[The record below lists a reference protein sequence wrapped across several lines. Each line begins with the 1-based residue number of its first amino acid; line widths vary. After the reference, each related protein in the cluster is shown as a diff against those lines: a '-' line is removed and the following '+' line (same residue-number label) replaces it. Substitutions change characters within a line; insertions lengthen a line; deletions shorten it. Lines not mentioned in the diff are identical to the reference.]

1 MSETPTI
8 VWKIVDIV
16 EESPTVRS
24 LYLET
29 SSTRPVFRAG
39 QYLTVRLPD
48 QNPREGKS
56 YSISSAP
63 HQDLIRLTV
72 RKIGT
77 FSSALHSKCVGDNI
91 MTSPP
96 YGFFHPEPED
106 TGSLIFIA
114 GGIGIA
120 PLYSIITDLIYRAD
134 TRPIRLFY
142 SAQNEQELVFYES
155 LSSAVAT
162 HKDAAMRTFVTRQ
175 KEVGDG
181 HTARRLQVTDILEA
195 VVDSADAQVF
205 VCGSSQF
212 TRDIWT
218 SLREVGMLPEQ
229 IYTEGFF

>member
-48 QNPREGKS
+48 QSPSEGKS

-77 FSSALHSKCVGDNI
+77 FSSALHGKCVGDDI

-155 LSSAVAT
+155 LSAAVTT
-162 HKDAAMRTFVTRQ
+162 HKDALIRTFVTRQ

>member
-1 MSETPTI
+1 MPEQTAI
-8 VWKIVDIV
+8 VWKIADIV
-16 EESPTVRS
+16 RESSTVRS
-24 LYLET
+24 LYLRT
-29 SSTRPVFRAG
+29 IDTRPIFKAG
-39 QYLTVRLPD
+39 QYLTVRLAD
-48 QNPREGKS
+48 QEPSEGKS

-63 HQDLIRLTV
+63 HQDLVRLTV

-77 FSSALHSKCVGDNI
+77 FSGALHNKCIGDDI
-91 MTSPP
+91 VTSPP

-134 TRPIRLFY
+134 TRPIRLLY

-175 KEVGDG
+175 KEVNGG
-181 HTARRLQVTDILEA
+181 HIARRMQATDVLEMIPNPTN
-195 VVDSADAQVF
+195 AQVF